1 MMICGVEI
9 VARSGDSSHNVF
21 HLFINANK
29 TSASVQNLV
38 KYRSSELLTTG
49 FVGFLVTDG
58 CMSQEQ
64 RPYYPG
70 LDGVLAGETAIS
82 TIEGGLQYYGYAV
95 RDLAEDAT
103 FEEVAHLLLRGRLPS
118 EEELADFEAIL
129 VEASMVP
136 EEVIDFMATIPL
148 HVNEMDVLR
157 TTVSALAH
165 WDEDPSGTSNVTK
178 AERLLGQIPIL
189 IAARYRQRMGL
200 RVLQPQPDLS
210 VAANLLYLITG
221 EEPSPT
227 QERAMDVSLILYAE
241 HEFNAST
248 FTARVVTSTLSD
260 LHSAVVAAIGALKG
274 PLHGGANEQVLK
286 QLQEI
291 GSPNNA
297 EAWFRDMVGTKQRLM
312 GFGHRV
318 YKEGDPRAYVLKD
331 YCVRLAEER
340 GQLELERTAEI
351 IERLARDTKGLYPNL
366 DWPSARLY
374 HYLGLDVDLF
384 TPLFVA
390 SRVSGWCAHIIEQSQ
405 HNRLIRPRAR
415 YIGQTGLTFEPLSER
430 ESAE

>member
-1 MMICGVEI
+1 
-9 VARSGDSSHNVF
+9 
-21 HLFINANK
+21 
-29 TSASVQNLV
+29 
-38 KYRSSELLTTG
+38 
-49 FVGFLVTDG
+49 
-58 CMSQEQ
+58 MSQAQ
-64 RPYYPG
+64 QPYYPG

-82 TIEGGLQYYGYAV
+82 TIESGLQYYGYAV

-118 EEELADFEAIL
+118 EEELADFEAVLI
-129 VEASMVP
+129 EASEVP
-136 EEVIDFMATIPL
+136 EEIINFMATIPL
-148 HVNEMDVLR
+148 HVGAMDVLR

-165 WDEDPSGTSNVTK
+165 WDEDPSATSNVTK

-200 RVLQPQPDLS
+200 RVLTPQPDLS
-210 VAANLLYLITG
+210 VAGNLLYLITG
-221 EEPSPT
+221 DEPSPT

-297 EAWFRDMVGTKQRLM
+297 EAWFREMVGTKRRLM

-318 YKEGDPRAYVLKD
+318 YKEGDPRAFVLKD
-331 YCVRLAEER
+331 YCMRLAEER
-340 GQLELERTAEI
+340 GQMELERTAET
-351 IERLARDTKGLYPNL
+351 IERLARDGKGLYPNL

-390 SRVSGWCAHIIEQSQ
+390 SRVAGWCAHIIEQSQ

-415 YIGQTGLTFEPLSER
+415 YIGQTGLTFEPLCER

>member
-1 MMICGVEI
+1 
-9 VARSGDSSHNVF
+9 
-21 HLFINANK
+21 
-29 TSASVQNLV
+29 
-38 KYRSSELLTTG
+38 
-49 FVGFLVTDG
+49 
-58 CMSQEQ
+58 MSQAQ
-64 RPYYPG
+64 QPYYPG

-118 EEELADFEAIL
+118 EEELADFEAVLI
-129 VEASMVP
+129 EASEVP
-136 EEVIDFMATIPL
+136 EEIIDFMASIPL
-148 HVNEMDVLR
+148 HVGAMDVLR

-165 WDEDPSGTSNVTK
+165 WDEDPSATSNVTK

-200 RVLQPQPDLS
+200 RVLKPQPDLS
-210 VAANLLYLITG
+210 VAGNLLYLING
-221 EEPSPT
+221 DEPTPT

-291 GSPNNA
+291 GPSSNA
-297 EAWFRDMVGTKQRLM
+297 EAWFREMVGTKRRLM

-318 YKEGDPRAYVLKD
+318 YKEGDPRAFVLKD
-331 YCVRLAEER
+331 FCVRLAEER
-340 GQLELERTAEI
+340 GRMDLERTAET
-351 IERLARDTKGLYPNL
+351 IERLARDGKGLYPNL

-390 SRVSGWCAHIIEQSQ
+390 SRVAGWCAHIIEQSQ

-415 YIGQTGLTFEPLSER
+415 YIGQTGLTFEPLSDR

>member
-1 MMICGVEI
+1 
-9 VARSGDSSHNVF
+9 
-21 HLFINANK
+21 
-29 TSASVQNLV
+29 
-38 KYRSSELLTTG
+38 
-49 FVGFLVTDG
+49 
-58 CMSQEQ
+58 MSQEQ
-64 RPYYPG
+64 PYYPG
-70 LDGVLAGETAIS
+70 LEGVLAGETAIS

-103 FEEVAHLLLRGRLPS
+103 FEEVAYLLLRGRLPT
-118 EEELADFEAIL
+118 EDELADFEAVL
-129 VEASMVP
+129 VEGSSVP
-136 EEVIDFMATIPL
+136 DEVINFMATIPL
-148 HVNEMDVLR
+148 HVGEMDVLR
-157 TTVSALAH
+157 TTVSALGH
-165 WDEDPSGTSNVTK
+165 WDDDPTGSSNITK

-200 RVLQPQPDLS
+200 RVLKPQPDLS
-210 VAANLLYLITG
+210 VAANLLYLISG
-221 EEPSPT
+221 DEPTQT

-248 FTARVVTSTLSD
+248 FTARVVTSTQSD

-274 PLHGGANEQVLK
+274 PLHGGANEQVLR
-286 QLQEI
+286 QLEEI
-291 GSPNNA
+291 GSPDQA
-297 EAWFRDMVGTKQRLM
+297 EDWFKKMVSQKRRLM

-331 YCVRLAEER
+331 YCVRLAEEL
-340 GQLELERTAEI
+340 GKTEMEETSAI
-351 IERLARDTKGLYPNL
+351 IERLARETKGLYPNL

-374 HYLGLDVDLF
+374 HYLGLVVDLY

-390 SRVSGWCAHIIEQSQ
+390 SRVVGWCSHIIEQSQ
-405 HNRLIRPRAR
+405 NNRLIRPRAR

>member
-1 MMICGVEI
+1 
-9 VARSGDSSHNVF
+9 
-21 HLFINANK
+21 
-29 TSASVQNLV
+29 
-38 KYRSSELLTTG
+38 
-49 FVGFLVTDG
+49 
-58 CMSQEQ
+58 MSQAQ
-64 RPYYPG
+64 PYYPG
-70 LDGVLAGETAIS
+70 LEGVLAGETAIS
-82 TIEGGLQYYGYAV
+82 TIEGGLQYFGYAV

-118 EEELADFEAIL
+118 EEELADFEAVLI
-129 VEASMVP
+129 EASTVP
-136 EEVIDFMATIPL
+136 EEVLNFMATIPL
-148 HVNEMDVLR
+148 HVGEMDVLR

-165 WDEDPSGTSNVTK
+165 WDEDPTGTSNVTK

-200 RVLQPQPDLS
+200 RVLKPQPDLS
-210 VAANLLYLITG
+210 VAGNLLYLITG
-221 EEPSPT
+221 DEPSPT

-248 FTARVVTSTLSD
+248 FTARVVTSTQSD
-260 LHSAVVAAIGALKG
+260 LHSAVVAAIAALKG
-274 PLHGGANEQVLK
+274 PLHGGANEQVLR

-291 GSPNNA
+291 GSADRA
-297 EAWFRDMVGTKQRLM
+297 EEWFRNMSANKQRLM

-331 YCVRLAEER
+331 YCVRLAEEV
-340 GQLELERTAEI
+340 GQMELEKTAET
-351 IERLARDTKGLYPNL
+351 IERLARDSKGLYPNL

-390 SRVSGWCAHIIEQSQ
+390 SRVAGWCAHIIEQSQ

>member
-1 MMICGVEI
+1 
-9 VARSGDSSHNVF
+9 
-21 HLFINANK
+21 
-29 TSASVQNLV
+29 
-38 KYRSSELLTTG
+38 
-49 FVGFLVTDG
+49 
-58 CMSQEQ
+58 MSQPQ
-64 RPYYPG
+64 QPYYPG

-118 EEELADFEAIL
+118 EEELADFEAVL
-129 VEASMVP
+129 VEASAVP
-136 EEVIDFMATIPL
+136 EEIIDFMASIPL
-148 HVNEMDVLR
+148 HVGAMDVLR
-157 TTVSALAH
+157 TAVSALAH
-165 WDEDPSGTSNVTK
+165 WDEDPSATSNVTK
-178 AERLLGQIPIL
+178 AERLLGQVPIL
-189 IAARYRQRMGL
+189 IAARYRQRVGL

-210 VAANLLYLITG
+210 VAANLLYMITG

-227 QERAMDVSLILYAE
+227 QERAMDVSLILSAE

-291 GSPNNA
+291 GSPNQA
-297 EAWFRDMVGTKQRLM
+297 EAWFREMVANKKRLM

-318 YKEGDPRAYVLKD
+318 YKAGDPRAFVLKD
-331 YCVRLAEER
+331 YCVRLAEES
-340 GQLELERTAEI
+340 GQMEMERTAET
-351 IERLARDTKGLYPNL
+351 IERLARDNKGLYPNL

-390 SRVSGWCAHIIEQSQ
+390 SRVAGWCAHIVEQSQ
-405 HNRLIRPRAR
+405 HNRLIRPRAK
-415 YIGQTGLTFEPLSER
+415 YIGQVGLTFEPLSER